1 MEMKKFY
8 VEMTAGLFVLLGILC
23 FAYLSIQLGGV
34 NFFGAERYPV
44 SATFSQVGALRS
56 GAPVVIAGV
65 DVGEVTD
72 VSLKDF
78 AAVVRMRINEDIEL
92 PTDSIAS
99 IRTRGLIGEQ
109 YVAVSPGGAR
119 ETVEPGGRITETEP
133 AIDLH
138 SLIAKYAFGEVE

>member
-1 MEMKKFY
+1 MKKFY
-8 VEMTAGLFVLLGILC
+8 IELTAGVFVLLGILC

-34 NFFGAERYPV
+34 DWLGGEGYEV

-65 DVGEVTD
+65 NVGQVKE
-72 VSLKDF
+72 VSLKNY
-78 AAVVRMRINEDIEL
+78 AAVVRMRLDENIEL

-109 YVAVSPGGAR
+109 YVALSPGGAR
-119 ETVEPGGRITETEP
+119 EMVEPGGRITETEP
-133 AIDLH
+133 LIDLH

>member
-1 MEMKKFY
+1 MKKFY
-8 VEMTAGLFVLLGILC
+8 IELTAGVFVLLGIVC

-34 NFFGAERYPV
+34 NLWGGERYEV
-44 SATFSQVGALRS
+44 TATFSQVGALRA

-65 DVGEVTD
+65 DVGEVRE
-72 VSLKDF
+72 VRLKNY
-78 AAVVRMRINEDIEL
+78 AAVVRMHINGDIEL

-109 YVAVSPGGAR
+109 YVALSPGGAR
-119 ETVEPGGRITETEP
+119 ETVEAGGRITETEP

>member
-1 MEMKKFY
+1 MKKFY
-8 VEMTAGLFVLLGILC
+8 IELTAGVFVLLGILA

-34 NFFGAERYPV
+34 NLLGGEAYEV
-44 SATFSQVGALRS
+44 TATFSQVGALRG

-65 DVGEVTD
+65 DVGEVQD
-72 VSLKDF
+72 VRLKNY
-78 AAVVRMRINEDIEL
+78 AAIVRMHIRSDIEL